1 MKGQAMRGTITA
13 VVFAVLVTG
22 CGGGDPQPPVVVLDS
37 GGATGQ
43 SEVANSKDFGDYV
56 LHFNALTTD
65 SITAEVARQ
74 YGITR
79 SSNRALLNVSIVRKQ
94 GAGADR
100 PVAGSV
106 TARAV
111 NLTGQLKNLE
121 LRQVVDGD
129 AVYYIGE
136 VPVAY
141 RETLIFDISATPI
154 NESSRFDAR
163 FQQQFF
169 ID

>member
-1 MKGQAMRGTITA
+1 MRGTISA
-13 VVFAVLVTG
+13 FFLGCLMVG
-22 CGGGDPQPPVVVLDS
+22 CGGGGEPQPPVVVADS
-37 GGATGQ
+37 DGAAGAGT
-43 SEVANSKDFGDYV
+43 VVNSKDFGDYV

-65 SITAEVARQ
+65 GITAEVARQ

-79 SSNRALLNVSIVRKQ
+79 SSNRALLNVSIVKKLDS
-94 GAGADR
+94 GADR

-111 NLTGQLKNLE
+111 NLTGQVKNLE
-121 LRQVVDGD
+121 LRQIVDGD

-136 VPVAY
+136 VPVAN

-163 FQQQFF
+163 FKQQFF

>member
-1 MKGQAMRGTITA
+1 MRCTITA
-13 VVFAVLVTG
+13 VVFGLLVTG
-22 CGGGDPQPPVVVLDS
+22 CGGGGEPQPPVVVLDS
-37 GGATGQ
+37 GGSPGQ
-43 SEVANSKDFGDYV
+43 SQNANSRDFGDYV

-65 SITAEVARQ
+65 GITAEVARQ
-74 YGITR
+74 YGIRR
-79 SSNRALLNVSIVRKQ
+79 SSNRALLNVSIVKKQ
-94 GAGADR
+94 EAGADR

-106 TARAV
+106 TARVV

-121 LRQVVDGD
+121 LRQIVDGD

-136 VPVAY
+136 VPVANG
-141 RETLIFDISATPI
+141 ETLIFDISATPI

>member
-1 MKGQAMRGTITA
+1 MRGTLTA
-13 VVFAVLVTG
+13 VLFGFLVAG
-22 CGGGDPQPPVVVLDS
+22 CGGGGEPQAPVVVL
-37 GGATGQ
+37 GGDGSSAQGEET
-43 SEVANSKDFGDYV
+43 NSKDFGDYV

-65 SITAEVARQ
+65 GITAEVARQ

-79 SSNRALLNVSIVRKQ
+79 SSNRALLNVSIVKKQ
-94 GAGADR
+94 DGGAGR

-111 NLTGQLKNLE
+111 NLTGQVKNLE
-121 LRQVVDGD
+121 LRQIVDGD

-136 VPVAY
+136 VPVAN

-163 FQQQFF
+163 FKQQFYTE
-169 ID
+169 

>member
-1 MKGQAMRGTITA
+1 MRGTLTA
-13 VVFAVLVTG
+13 VLLGFLVTG
-22 CGGGDPQPPVVVLDS
+22 CGGGGEPQAPVVILS
-37 GGATGQ
+37 GDGS
-43 SEVANSKDFGDYV
+43 SEQGEVTNSKDFGDYV

-65 SITAEVARQ
+65 GITPEVARQ

-79 SSNRALLNVSIVRKQ
+79 SSNRALLNVSIVKKQ
-94 GAGADR
+94 DGGAGL

-111 NLTGQLKNLE
+111 NLTGQVKNLE
-121 LRQVVDGD
+121 LRQIVDGD

-136 VPVAY
+136 VPVAN

-163 FQQQFF
+163 FQQQFYTE
-169 ID
+169 